1 MDTLP
6 KVQDR
11 RKHNRVN
18 VNSGVVAL
26 LNHKVYQIGELLD
39 IGLGGLAM
47 RYTGDELTIDHPFVL
62 DVMIM
67 GQDDVYLRRVPGE
80 IICSSGANGLPNGA
94 RRLMRCGISFSL
106 LSEDQET
113 MLQSYIEETSMMIEQ
128 NVKQ

>member
-6 KVQDR
+6 EVQDR
-11 RKHNRVN
+11 RKHNRIMVK
-18 VNSGVVAL
+18 SGVVAL
-26 LNHKVYQIGELLD
+26 LNHEVYQIGELLD

-47 RYTGDELTIDHPFVL
+47 RYTGDELTLHHPFVL

-67 GQDDVYLRRVPGE
+67 GQDDVYLRRVPGK
-80 IICSSGANGLPNGA
+80 IICSSGVDGLPNGA

-113 MLQSYIEETSMMIEQ
+113 MLQSYVEETFMMIEQ